1 LKATEK
7 WHTPLPLPNGLFI
20 DYLMRHADLAILGS
34 IGQQL
39 FPDEVSGN

>member
-7 WHTPLPLPNGLFI
+7 WHTPLPMPNDLFLFI
-20 DYLMRHADLAILGS
+20 MHKAGLVILD